1 MFANRFTALID
12 ACVLAGALKRNLIL
26 SLAAAE
32 FFRIRWSTRILDE
45 TETAIRE
52 IRLKQGSATADRDAA
67 RARAEMERAFPDAMV
82 EDDERLITAP
92 DLPDAGDLHVLT
104 AAVKTQASVIVTD
117 NIRDFPA
124 AILARY
130 TLFART
136 ADDFIADIVDLDL
149 AKAHGAIEAMRL
161 RFRRPELTPEA
172 LLIRMEATSL
182 TATADLLRPHLL
194 A

>member
-52 IRLKQGSATADRDAA
+52 IRL
-67 RARAEMERAFPDAMV
+67 
-82 EDDERLITAP
+82 
-92 DLPDAGDLHVLT
+92 
-104 AAVKTQASVIVTD
+104 
-117 NIRDFPA
+117 
-124 AILARY
+124 
-130 TLFART
+130 
-136 ADDFIADIVDLDL
+136 
-149 AKAHGAIEAMRL
+149 
-161 RFRRPELTPEA
+161 
-172 LLIRMEATSL
+172 